1 MNPIAKKIAVI
12 LLIVAVLGYTIL
24 NYYSGKKLVLI
35 NRDPTPYDGKAD
47 LVIHGSL
54 GQVFGRVV

>member
-24 NYYSGKKLVLI
+24 NYYSGKTEMSVFLFSLALMSYFLVSMV
-35 NRDPTPYDGKAD
+35 AS
-47 LVIHGSL
+47 LVEEL
-54 GQVFGRVV
+54 RKR